1 MHRAC
6 KKGINRGDEVK
17 IFVTINGGQR
27 NIDIE
32 ADEMLL
38 DMLRKIGLVSVKR
51 ACDTGSCGVCTVL
64 LDGYPIPSCSYY
76 AAKAEGHNIT
86 TIEGVQKE
94 AIEIAE
100 FLVSE
105 GVEQCGY
112 CSPGFALTILGM
124 TKELQNPTEDDIKH
138 YLVGNLCRCSGYV
151 GHLRAINK
159 YLEVKR

>member
-1 MHRAC
+1 
-6 KKGINRGDEVK
+6 VK
-17 IFVTINGGQR
+17 INLTINGGQR

-32 ADEMLL
+32 PDEMLL
-38 DMLRKIGLVSVKR
+38 DMLRKSGFLSVKR
-51 ACDTGSCGVCTVL
+51 GCDTGACGVCTVL
-64 LDGYPIPSCSYY
+64 LDGYPIPSCTCY

-94 AIEIAE
+94 ALEIAQ
-100 FLVSE
+100 FLVAE

-112 CSPGFALTILGM
+112 CSPGFALAILGM
-124 TKELQNPTEDDIKH
+124 IKELNNPTEDDIKH

-151 GHLRAINK
+151 GHLRAIKK

>member
-1 MHRAC
+1 M
-6 KKGINRGDEVK
+6 KIGVIINEV
-17 IFVTINGGQR
+17 QR

-32 ADEMLL
+32 PDEMLL

-51 ACDTGSCGVCTVL
+51 GCSTGSCGVCTVL
-64 LDGYPIPSCSYY
+64 LDGYPIPSCSFY

-86 TIEGVQKE
+86 TIEGVQKD
-94 AIEIAE
+94 ALEIAT

-112 CSPGFALTILGM
+112 CSPGFALAIIGM
-124 TKELQNPTEDDIKH
+124 TKELKDPTEDDIKH

-151 GHLRAINK
+151 GHLRAIKK